1 MGKIESTAVNELI
14 ELVSLKPLESDA
26 DNALFAPPRTASRD
40 SSRPTKPSPSMTIM
54 GVKPMSPGRAAHGTK
69 TNLVAAGESG
79 GVSRPSRL
87 TGIAPLPAP
96 PPVVSETD
104 GWAVEPTHS
113 KIHAV
118 APPIEPS
125 IVPSGELDVDM
136 SDNLEDDEPAE
147 PPMPSVS
154 VQTTLP
160 ALPVPRNLPPL
171 PTANLHRT
179 VLGTPAPVLARG
191 NGRKTLP
198 PPVRMRGSTG
208 AITVDAG
215 TIDAVT
221 VEVNDAD
228 QASRRAQGALD
239 SLGRAPTMSP
249 EALQRAKPATLPPL
263 PLPRIAPTV
272 VIAPALPL
280 PKIAPTIAMAPMVL
294 EEDTPTEYFDRPD
307 DELDAPPRNK
317 LILPMIAVGVAG
329 ALLGTILALRGGG
342 GTSQP
347 VAALAA
353 KVETASPAVAVAP
366 PVAAPQVVA
375 PAVTPSAPAV
385 AAPAVTPS
393 APAVSAPAVAAAP
406 QQVAAAVVP
415 RKEVAATPVLVD
427 VRFDSEPDGATVM
440 IVDRGSTTLLGTTP
454 TLGSLDPSRSY
465 DVVFTSAGHPT
476 RVEHFDPKA
485 THAVAISYTHAAPAH
500 VAAIASAHP
509 QEVAAPKESA
519 KPAPVKAAP
528 VAAPVKVATAPAAKP
543 AEHKPAAKAVAAADG
558 SHGGGGVLMIS
569 TKPPCQIFID
579 GKPTGLVTPQR
590 SISLAAGTH
599 SITLIN
605 AQSKVKKTVAVEITA
620 SKSTKLIQDLMKK

>member
-1 MGKIESTAVNELI
+1 
-14 ELVSLKPLESDA
+14 
-26 DNALFAPPRTASRD
+26 
-40 SSRPTKPSPSMTIM
+40 
-54 GVKPMSPGRAAHGTK
+54 MSPGRAAHGTK
-69 TNLVAAGESG
+69 TNLVAGESG

-118 APPIEPS
+118 APSEPS
-125 IVPSGELDVDM
+125 VELDVDL
-136 SDNLEDDEPAE
+136 SENVDDDEVAE

-154 VQTTLP
+154 MQTTLP

-208 AITVDAG
+208 AITVDAV

-221 VEVNDAD
+221 VEVNDAE

-239 SLGRAPTMSP
+239 SLGRAPTMSA
-249 EALQRAKPATLPPL
+249 EALARAKPATLPPL

-272 VIAPALPL
+272 AIAPALPL
-280 PKIAPTIAMAPMVL
+280 PKIAPTVAMAPMVL

-307 DELDAPPRNK
+307 DDLDAPPRNK

-342 GTSQP
+342 GSSQP

-353 KVETASPAVAVAP
+353 KVETAAPAVAVAP
-366 PVAAPQVVA
+366 PVAAPSVAA

-385 AAPAVTPS
+385 AAPGIAPS
-393 APAVSAPAVAAAP
+393 APAVAPSAPAVAAPAVAPAP

-415 RKEVAATPVLVD
+415 RNEVAATPVLVD

-509 QEVAAPKESA
+509 QEVAAPKETA

-528 VAAPVKVATAPAAKP
+528 VAAPVKVAAAPAAKP
-543 AEHKPAAKAVAAADG
+543 VEHKPAAKAVAVAEPPKA

-590 SISLAAGTH
+590 SISLPAGTH
-599 SITLIN
+599 NITLVN